1 MYEDSQ
7 NKEKPLDP
15 ESEIWTAKQS
25 IISKELEHAVFHL
38 GRALSADPKHPA
50 ALELLDE
57 LISDADS
64 PLELAPLVEGV
75 SYTTA
80 AVHSYILAKTGAV
93 PAALNLLLQVLRVRA
108 DAPYYYW
115 LDSWTENQS
124 ADEHFVNPHLLHA
137 FLAAWIENYP
147 KFSDSD
153 KWADLMIE
161 VLPSALPT
169 IMEHW
174 LEDPPPTCLILGASV
189 LRRVGEV
196 DLAMDW
202 ANRAFDQAPSWQTA
216 VGKAMIHAQREEI
229 EEAIASYHQAMHMD
243 PEDLSVLLD
252 LGDLLAKHERFGEA
266 LRWYDSA
273 LTREPKHHW
282 AYPSRLYVLWLQNG
296 KNDYGLALKEFAE
309 KNPDNDRANFLS
321 ERFQKQ
327 LSAFVDWLPA
337 PTESILKVARRAT
350 ESEAGSKLVSL
361 SSSALEAPSALYAAN
376 WLLGLAD
383 LDPLPEITIS
393 KLQSPDPRE
402 TLGNVPFQLWTYHDN
417 TPRSSMDKP
426 IEAVVKI
433 VTKLATEPYHLE
445 AWWAYSRYE
454 VETLLEQFD
463 AATIAQNLLAT
474 MVHPPNLPSD
484 LTPWHWLQRIQIS
497 AALLLGRVEF
507 PEDGEPLDLEKSK
520 LACLLKGPA
529 DWTVTAAILA
539 LAQVARSHKQTL
551 DPVAKLFSERLQ
563 TIPDN
568 GPVCY
573 TYPLICNTLRLPG
586 LSESTKTQ
594 LEIWKRDFLEPVF

>member
-38 GRALSADPKHPA
+38 GRALSADPNHPT

-57 LISDADS
+57 LIEDAES

-80 AVHSYILAKTGAV
+80 AVHSYILAKTGATT
-93 PAALNLLLQVLRVRA
+93 AALNLLLQVLRVRA

-115 LDSWTENQS
+115 LDSWTEGKQ
-124 ADEHFVNPHLLHA
+124 AEERFVNPHLLHA

-147 KFSDSD
+147 KFSESD
-153 KWADLMIE
+153 DWADLMIA
-161 VLPSALPT
+161 VLPSALPC

-216 VGKAMIHAQREEI
+216 VGKAMIHAQRNEI

-243 PEDLSVLLD
+243 PEDISVLLD

-273 LTREPKHHW
+273 LSREANHPW

-296 KNDYGLALKEFAE
+296 KDDYGLALKEFAE
-309 KNPDNDRANFLS
+309 ENPDNSRAKLLADRF
-321 ERFQKQ
+321 EKQ
-327 LSAFVDWLPA
+327 QSAFVNWLPA

-350 ESEAGSKLVSL
+350 ESEPGSKLVSL

-376 WLLGLAD
+376 WHLGLAD
-383 LDPLPEITIS
+383 LDPLPEITVS
-393 KLQSPDPRE
+393 KLQNPDPRE
-402 TLGNVPFQLWTYHDN
+402 PLGNVPFQLWTYHDN
-417 TPRSSMDKP
+417 TPRSSLPKP
-426 IEAVVKI
+426 LEDVAKV
-433 VTKLATEPYHLE
+433 VTKLALEPYHLD

-454 VETLLEQFD
+454 IQGLLESFD
-463 AATIAQNLLAT
+463 SAVIAENLLST
-474 MVHPPNLPSD
+474 MVHPPNLPSGQ
-484 LTPWHWLQRIQIS
+484 TPWQWLQRIQIS

-507 PEDGEPLDLEKSK
+507 PEEAESYDLNQSK

-529 DWTVTAAILA
+529 DWTVNAAILA
-539 LAQVARSHKQTL
+539 LTQVARSQKATL
-551 DPVAKLFSERLQ
+551 DQVAKLFSERLQ